1 MSVEILDKVNSC
13 TQALSGDCLFDHET
27 LNVLKELEL
36 TQKDFW
42 NVSRASANF
51 LNMLIKISGAKKV
64 LEVGTSN
71 GYSGIWIA
79 KALKQT
85 AGARGRLVTIEYY
98 EKRIAL
104 AQENFKKCGVDDII
118 TIKQGSACEVLEEIC
133 GNENMGGNFGFDLV
147 FIDANK
153 SEYVKYFDIIN
164 PKLRLGGIIVADNI
178 TSHADKVAPFVDK
191 IMSDSNYQVEILDL
205 PAGMLLAYKV

>member
-118 TIKQGSACEVLEEIC
+118 TIKQGSACDVLEEIC